1 MIFRFHG
8 IKKIHK
14 RIRGFYNR
22 WKIFALAALII
33 APLVIVCD
41 AFYFYKIQ
49 NNEIIDIEFLQNY
62 YSLINSAT
70 ESGVLR
76 LSEQNSS
83 FVSAPRVFLAS
94 RPKTIKAIY
103 LSAWS
108 AGRDVKI
115 EEAIEMAK
123 ATEINAVVIDIKDRP
138 GLISYD
144 TDIPEVDKYNAE
156 MATIRDVRGGL
167 DRLHNEGIYT
177 IGRIAVFSDSA
188 LARARPD
195 LAIHKKTDKSSL
207 WQDRAGSAW
216 LDCSSRE
223 VWDYNIVLA
232 KDALSQGFDEINFD
246 YIRFPSDG
254 NLQNMDFPFYD
265 EITPRSVV
273 MREFFKY
280 IREAMAGSIISA
292 DVFGLTTV
300 NTDDLGI
307 GQIIESA
314 FEYFDFVCPMVYP
327 SHYRSGFLEYQNPN
341 EHPYEVIK
349 HCLNTALQRL
359 NNFNQLNGTS
369 AKLRPWLQ
377 DFSLGGVLYDKE
389 MVEAEIKAV
398 YDAMGDDFCGFMLWN
413 PRNVYT
419 IEAFGPEQ
427 RDKNPGF

>member
-1 MIFRFHG
+1 MG
-8 IKKIHK
+8 LL
-14 RIRGFYNR
+14 
-22 WKIFALAALII
+22 KIFILAVLII
-33 APLVIVCD
+33 ALSIIVYGV
-41 AFYFYKIQ
+41 FRFYKIK
-49 NNEIIDIEFLQNY
+49 NSEIIDAEFLPKY
-62 YSLINSAT
+62 HSLINSVV
-70 ESGVLR
+70 ESGILR
-76 LSEQNSS
+76 LSEQNDS
-83 FVSAPRVFLAS
+83 FVLAPKVFLP
-94 RPKTIKAIY
+94 PKPEKVRAIY

-115 EEAIEMAK
+115 EEVIEMAM

-138 GLISYD
+138 GLISYN

-156 MATIRDVRGGL
+156 MATIRDVQGLL
-167 DRLHNEGIYT
+167 DRLHSEGIYA

-207 WQDRAGSAW
+207 WLDRAGSAW

-223 VWDYNIVLA
+223 VWDYNIALA
-232 KDALSQGFDEINFD
+232 KNALFQGFDEINFD

-265 EITPRSVV
+265 EITPQSVV

-280 IREAMAGSIISA
+280 IREAMAGSMISA

-314 FEYFDFVCPMVYP
+314 FEYFDFVCPMAYP
-327 SHYRSGFLEYQNPN
+327 SHYSPGFLEYQNPN

-349 HCLNTALQRL
+349 HCLDIALKRL

-377 DFSLGGVLYDKE
+377 DFSLGGVLHDKE
-389 MVEAEIKAV
+389 MVESEIKAV
-398 YDAMGDDFCGFMLWN
+398 YDAMSDNFCGFMLWN
-413 PRNVYT
+413 PRNIYT

-427 RDKNPGF
+427 GDKNPGF